1 MSLNIISSSGSG
13 LDLHDSRELR
23 FPFVAVF
30 DQFLFVV
37 EKLFVQE
44 CCVLKVWSFD
54 DCVYGA
60 SFLAEA
66 AENAL
71 GHVDIV
77 FSSAAGAI
85 GSGLTF
91 DFDCEGWA
99 GSFTKFTCD
108 ATFLTSWIPSK
119 SMLATE
125 HR

>member
-13 LDLHDSRELR
+13 LDLHDSRELGL
-23 FPFVAVF
+23 PFVTVF
-30 DQFLFVV
+30 DQLLFVV

-44 CCVLKVWSFD
+44 RCVLKVGPFD
-54 DCVYGA
+54 DCVNGA

-77 FSSAAGAI
+77 FCGAAGAI

-99 GSFTKFTCD
+99 RSFAKFTSD
-108 ATFLTSWIPSK
+108 ATLLTSWVPSE